1 MYADPY
7 GYIIWRNLKSVWS
20 RCIRANDCRGCQDA
34 EVLKDVRS
42 LFPCNSRGSSP
53 RYEEFGQKSNCLRTE
68 LHEVQIFQ
76 WSYSFYWKFYSPLP
90 QNSISDNIL
99 IFGSAWHKANV
110 FALPCCKAFVVGI
123 CLIFQNA
130 IPNFMI
136 SASSA
141 VKNLNILSLWS
152 RALLLHIL
160 CMYFPMKQLAVTQ
173 WIWSP
178 DSCAPCKTSMH

>member
-7 GYIIWRNLKSVWS
+7 GYIIWRNLKSMWS
-20 RCIRANDCRGCQDA
+20 RCIHANDCRGCQDA

-68 LHEVQIFQ
+68 LHQVQIFQ

-141 VKNLNILSLWS
+141 VKNICLCDQGLCCYTYSACIFQWS
-152 RALLLHIL
+152 SWQWHSEFDLLTAVLH
-160 CMYFPMKQLAVTQ
+160 VR
-173 WIWSP
+173 
-178 DSCAPCKTSMH
+178 H